1 MIALIQIIDVFF
13 KVYLIM
19 LFARILGSWIPEL
32 QQSRF
37 MQFISFYTD
46 PYLNF
51 FRRFIPPLGMLDI
64 SPIFAFL
71 ALELASYIL
80 KYLIVTLFA
89 R

>member
-1 MIALIQIIDVFF
+1 MALIFTDLLFQVFM
-13 KVYLIM
+13 VM
-19 LFARILGSWIPEL
+19 LFIRILGSWIPEL
-32 QQSRF
+32 SEYRA

-51 FRRFIPPLGMLDI
+51 FRRFIPPLGMVDI

-71 ALELASYIL
+71 ALG
-80 KYLIVTLFA
+80 YLIEPFVKKIVELLFG